1 LTDSERS
8 QLVLPLRGRQL
19 EVWNIL
25 IRAAK
30 DNHEADLLKTGLS
43 RAHLDEICS
52 VLLQKSYAVLAPGGM
67 LDLCSFLIHKQLTPF
82 AFDQM
87 RVLEKRLAKTGGH
100 KELEESYI
108 LALYI
113 THLAPPEEQ
122 EYEYVRHVETL
133 LLRHRSRGSAFD
145 KDVIKIFDYRF
156 KLLSDFQIGEQSEK
170 VHARL
175 AAEFE
180 SMGPRSLGSKNP
192 FVRYQYHRTG
202 VIFCLL
208 YKKDAESFL
217 RHWEAANKLLSS
229 VPVPIFE
236 REQLMV
242 RSYRTEYD
250 FMIGNFEAAYEALKT
265 LSEEKTNYNR
275 IVAIGHFRLREFDL
289 ATILGHYEEAEEIFL
304 ETPTANFDHVANSR
318 IAVVYLRAAVLYL
331 LWDKYPKAHECIR
344 KGVAITAGRSY
355 SFFNDVRLR
364 FIEATYYYLKNDRE
378 YALNVCQRAL
388 HFLRSRELGLGESEF
403 GFYFKLIE
411 AAIAFHGNG
420 KPIPVKIMN
429 HYKKYRNGQFRFF
442 GKLLDKIIQTRPR

>member
-1 LTDSERS
+1 
-8 QLVLPLRGRQL
+8 
-19 EVWNIL
+19 
-25 IRAAK
+25 
-30 DNHEADLLKTGLS
+30 
-43 RAHLDEICS
+43 
-52 VLLQKSYAVLAPGGM
+52 
-67 LDLCSFLIHKQLTPF
+67 
-82 AFDQM
+82 
-87 RVLEKRLAKTGGH
+87 
-100 KELEESYI
+100 
-108 LALYI
+108 
-113 THLAPPEEQ
+113 
-122 EYEYVRHVETL
+122 
-133 LLRHRSRGSAFD
+133 
-145 KDVIKIFDYRF
+145 
-156 KLLSDFQIGEQSEK
+156 
-170 VHARL
+170 
-175 AAEFE
+175 
-180 SMGPRSLGSKNP
+180 
-192 FVRYQYHRTG
+192 
-202 VIFCLL
+202 
-208 YKKDAESFL
+208 
-217 RHWEAANKLLSS
+217 
-229 VPVPIFE
+229 
-236 REQLMV
+236 
-242 RSYRTEYD
+242 
-250 FMIGNFEAAYEALKT
+250 MIGNFEAAYEALKT